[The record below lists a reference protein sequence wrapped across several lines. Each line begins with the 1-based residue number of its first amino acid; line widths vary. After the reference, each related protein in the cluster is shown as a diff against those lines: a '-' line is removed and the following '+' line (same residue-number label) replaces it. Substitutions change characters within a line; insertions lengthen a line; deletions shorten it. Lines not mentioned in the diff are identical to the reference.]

1 MMCYN
6 VENNFNNR
14 WGDKMKEPYYMAY
27 EKRYQ
32 TVFSAGAKCWGH
44 TPNDDVLYNTL
55 KTWVEENNLK
65 GKSIIEFA
73 CGEGAC
79 GVILSELGCVY
90 YGVDVSPTAIMK
102 SKKLLENYP
111 NATVE
116 VLDMVKDKINRKF
129 DAAIDCMGLHMLIT
143 DDDRKNYLAN
153 AYNSLKEN
161 APMLFFRESYRESG
175 TYCGVVNS
183 ADEWAKI
190 TGDDYNTP
198 QLRQVQN
205 AKDGSVVEVYVPL
218 VPARAKDKNG
228 YTEEFENI
236 GFKIEK
242 FVCMED
248 STAIPYSASIYV
260 RK

>member
-6 VENNFNNR
+6 VETNFNNR
-14 WGDKMKEPYYMAY
+14 RGDKMKEPYYMAY

-32 TVFSAGAKCWGH
+32 TVFSAGAECWGH
-44 TPNDDVLYNTL
+44 SPNDDVLYNTL
-55 KTWVEENNLK
+55 KTWVEENDLK

-90 YGVDVSPTAIMK
+90 YGVDISPTAIMK
-102 SKKLLENYP
+102 SRKLLENYP

-116 VLDMVKDKINRKF
+116 VLDMVKDKIDKKF

-143 DDDRKNYLAN
+143 DGDRKSYLAN

-175 TYCGVVNS
+175 TYLGVVNS

-198 QLRQVQN
+198 RLRQVQN
-205 AKDGSVVEVYVPL
+205 SKDGSVVEVYVPL

-228 YTEEFENI
+228 YIEEFENI

-248 STAIPYSASIYV
+248 STAIPYSASIFV